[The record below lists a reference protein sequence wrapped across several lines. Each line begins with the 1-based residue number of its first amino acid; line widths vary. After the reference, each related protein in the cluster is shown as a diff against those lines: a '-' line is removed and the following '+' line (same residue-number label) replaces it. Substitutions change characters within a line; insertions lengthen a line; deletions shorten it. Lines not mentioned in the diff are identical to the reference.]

1 MINFDLSEEQLALQ
15 KTVRE
20 FCAGEVAPYIKEWD
34 EKAHFERSVFDKMA
48 ELGLLGVC
56 IPEQYGGA
64 GFDYISLGLVCEEL
78 EACDTFLRVAM
89 SVHVGLNSLSV
100 YSWGTEEQKQKYL
113 VPQAKGEKIGT
124 FGLTEPNAGSDVV
137 GMRSYAKR
145 DGDDWILN
153 GEKMWISLG
162 DVADNFLFF
171 CWTDQEKQK
180 ARDHS
185 GISCFIVER
194 TMPGFSSG
202 TLHGKMGIK
211 AGNTGYFSLQDV
223 RVPKENMLGREGE
236 GFKIAMFS
244 LENGRYTVA
253 SGATG
258 VIRASRDA
266 SVAYAKTREVQGQTI
281 SNFQLVKQKIAEMQ
295 ADYEMAHLLWL
306 KCGALKNAG
315 KPSAKAASL
324 AKWQATIR
332 SEKALLAIEV
342 HGANGYTNDYP
353 VERYLRNCRPRRE
366 GTRDIHTP
374 CRRRE
379 AVKKEKQPGD
389 TSAHVPSRIEQ
400 TGSKPN
406 KRKRVSEGSDHFCAY
421 RLYVCAFCGISLCM
435 QGMDHRIH
443 RIKTQETT
451 IQNPSFMVNE
461 SS

>member
-1 MINFDLSEEQLALQ
+1 MIEFELTEEHKALQ
-15 KTVRE
+15 ATVRE

-34 EKAHFERSVFDKMA
+34 EKQYFEPKVFEKMA
-48 ELGLLGVC
+48 ELGLMGVC

-100 YSWGTEEQKQKYL
+100 YSWGTEEQKQEYL
-113 VPQAKGEKIGT
+113 VPQAKGEKIAT

-137 GMRSYAKR
+137 GMRSYARR

-162 DVADNFLFF
+162 DVADHFLFF
-171 CWTDQEKQK
+171 CWTDAEKQK

-202 TLHGKMGIK
+202 TLHGKLGIR

-223 RVPKENMLGREGE
+223 RVPKENMLGQEGE

-258 VIRASRDA
+258 VIRAARDA
-266 SVAYAKTREVQGQTI
+266 SVAYANTREVQGQTI
-281 SNFQLVKQKIAEMQ
+281 ANFQLVKQKIANME
-295 ADYEMAHLLWL
+295 ADYQMAHLLWL
-306 KCGALKNAG
+306 KCGWLKNEG
-315 KPSAKAASL
+315 LPSAKAASL
-324 AKWQATIR
+324 AKWQATVR
-332 SEKALLAIEV
+332 SETAASMAIEV

-353 VERYLRNCRPRRE
+353 VERYLRNCKAAVIYE
-366 GTRDIHTP
+366 GTRDIHTLMQ
-374 CRRRE
+374 
-379 AVKKEKQPGD
+379 ADWALGFKKEKPARVVLPPYKAAA
-389 TSAHVPSRIEQ
+389 SA
-400 TGSKPN
+400 
-406 KRKRVSEGSDHFCAY
+406 
-421 RLYVCAFCGISLCM
+421 
-435 QGMDHRIH
+435 
-443 RIKTQETT
+443 
-451 IQNPSFMVNE
+451 
-461 SS
+461 

>member
-1 MINFDLSEEQLALQ
+1 MIELELTEEHKALQ
-15 KTVRE
+15 RTVQE
-20 FCAGEVAPYIKEWD
+20 FVVAEVAPFIKEWD
-34 EKAHFERSVFDKMA
+34 EKAYFEPSVFKTMA
-48 ELGLLGVC
+48 ELGLMGVC

-100 YSWGTEEQKQKYL
+100 FSWGTEEQKQEYL
-113 VPQAKGEKIGT
+113 IPQAKGEKLAT

-137 GMRSYAKR
+137 GMRSYARR

-171 CWTDQEKQK
+171 CWTDAEKQK
-180 ARDHS
+180 KRDHS
-185 GISCFIVER
+185 GMSCFIVER

-202 TLHGKMGIK
+202 TLHGKLGIR

-223 RVPKENMLGREGE
+223 RVPKENMLGNEGE

-258 VIRASRDA
+258 VIRAARDA
-266 SVAYAKTREVQGQTI
+266 SVAYANTREVQGQTI
-281 SNFQLVKQKIAEMQ
+281 ANFQLVKQKIANME
-295 ADYEMAHLLWL
+295 ADYQMAHLLWL
-306 KCGALKNAG
+306 KAGYLKNIG
-315 KPSAKAASL
+315 LPSARAASL

-332 SEKALLAIEV
+332 SETAASMAIEV

-353 VERYLRNCRPRRE
+353 VERYLRNCKAAIIYE
-366 GTRDIHTP
+366 GTRDIHTLMQ
-374 CRRRE
+374 
-379 AVKKEKQPGD
+379 ADWALGMKKEKAARVTLPPHQPSETKDAAAGD
-389 TSAHVPSRIEQ
+389 
-400 TGSKPN
+400 SK
-406 KRKRVSEGSDHFCAY
+406 
-421 RLYVCAFCGISLCM
+421 
-435 QGMDHRIH
+435 
-443 RIKTQETT
+443 
-451 IQNPSFMVNE
+451 
-461 SS
+461 